1 MYVIR
6 CGSGILT
13 PYGPLYTTK
22 IFQSEIL
29 LLEQCNGVVREL
41 DAMITPENPVG
52 MKVAAIQHVP
62 SKRQVPSVGRSIE
75 GLEAE
80 YS

>member
-1 MYVIR
+1 VYVIR
-6 CGSGILT
+6 CGSEILT
-13 PYGPLYTTK
+13 PYSPLYTTK
-22 IFQSEIL
+22 ILKSEIL
-29 LLEQCNGVVREL
+29 LLQQCNGVVREL
-41 DAMITPENPVG
+41 DALITPGNPVG

-62 SKRQVPSVGRSIE
+62 SERQVPSVGRSIE